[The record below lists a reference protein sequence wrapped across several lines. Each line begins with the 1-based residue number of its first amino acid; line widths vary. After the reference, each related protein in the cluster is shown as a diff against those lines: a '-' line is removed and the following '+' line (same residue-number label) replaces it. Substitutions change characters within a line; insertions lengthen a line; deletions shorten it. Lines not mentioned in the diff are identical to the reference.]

1 MIHLFNAM
9 TTYVHISFNA
19 HAIYDSTQLSSCDSV
34 KRWYLLG
41 VEEQD
46 FYAL

>member
-1 MIHLFNAM
+1 MIYLFDAM
-9 TTYVHISFNA
+9 ATYVHISFNA
-19 HAIYDSTQLSSCDSV
+19 HAIYDTTQLSSCDSV
-34 KRWYLLG
+34 YRWHLLG